1 MGKNKKQIVTAE
13 DPKKE
18 EICQSDHILTP
29 EADGGI
35 WNKLKSKILSIKK
48 TIYCLDQL
56 EEFRYLIEDLSAWV
70 FVKRLLIVVDN
81 IIAAGLFTFFV
92 IWVNNYLGFEGYKY
106 DFSSSISKSISDIN
120 MNLTEESLYFLLYLI
135 LLWRAPRITKVMP
148 LKFYFHQFVLLMT
161 ATFFAII
168 FLTYG
173 LGYLI
178 KLEKL
183 AYSIERYPFVVPAL
197 RWSVLSSLCFYRR
210 IYLPWVATTEWNREH
225 SAKGK
230 PEKKSLW
237 SDPDDETG
245 K

>member
-35 WNKLKSKILSIKK
+35 WNKLKSKMLSIKK

-56 EEFRYLIEDLSAWV
+56 EEIRCLIEDLTPWV
-70 FVKRLLIVVDN
+70 LVKRIFIVLDN
-81 IIAAGLFTFFV
+81 LIAAGLFTFFYV
-92 IWVNNYLGFEGYKY
+92 WVNNYWGFEGYKY

-120 MNLTEESLYFLLYLI
+120 MNLTEESLYFLLYLV

-148 LKFYFHQFVLLMT
+148 LKYYTHRALLPIIIACLSMG
-161 ATFFAII
+161 FII
-168 FLTYG
+168 FG
-173 LGYLI
+173 IGYLF
-178 KLEKL
+178 KFEKM
-183 AYSIERYPFVVPAL
+183 RYTYEHYPYIVPAL
-197 RWSVLSSLCFYRR
+197 TMSVFMALCFYRR
-210 IYLPWVATTEWNREH
+210 IYLPWMATSIWNREH
-225 SAKGK
+225 SSKGK

-237 SDPDDETG
+237 SDSDDETE